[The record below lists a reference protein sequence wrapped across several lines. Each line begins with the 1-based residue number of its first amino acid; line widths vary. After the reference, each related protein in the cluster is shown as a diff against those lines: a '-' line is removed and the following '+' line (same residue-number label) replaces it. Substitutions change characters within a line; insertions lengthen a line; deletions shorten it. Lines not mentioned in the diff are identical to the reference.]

1 MAGTDTGVA
10 CSAKPCNFMTARVDL
25 WAAFMKALVRSYVS
39 ELSGKSYRLLIAP
52 SWFSG
57 VGSVIL

>member
-52 SWFSG
+52 S
-57 VGSVIL
+57 